1 MMPAA
6 ATSPQTTRVSGRDR
20 TMSDTYRLG
29 RVLLFV
35 MVCVALDT
43 KDFFDKGGKA
53 RYLLPM
59 IPVMAAISIFL
70 RRRGEVVRRPR
81 APDKILFLL
90 MVLGL
95 AGSLWGTVFR
105 GTQSTTLP
113 VFLPMMVAF
122 TYLLTLERPSEQEVL
137 KLLRGL
143 ALVGLVYVFMNATA
157 NSGVLSSVFAAKVY
171 RNSKAFF
178 ILLGIA
184 AAILSRRRL
193 VLSLMI
199 LLAVFVFITYPS
211 GTDVVVALVTLMTFW
226 MTKPRSSRLRPY
238 VIVALGLS
246 ILILALVNLN
256 STTSIANS
264 YFGSVGKRNNTTTR
278 LALWQAGIDLFKQSP
293 VYGSG
298 FSGEITILVYRQSD
312 FRAPFKA
319 PFHDD
324 YVMLL
329 AAGGLIGFGLVA
341 WWVAATEVE
350 VLRRYR
356 GFLASGRYQSANL
369 LRALLVAFNV
379 FFVAALFNPELS
391 GAGRGT
397 TLFAMYAMMMM
408 LGRPDRPQGRA
419 RRPSVA
425 ANRSSAHP

>member
-1 MMPAA
+1 
-6 ATSPQTTRVSGRDR
+6 
-20 TMSDTYRLG
+20 
-29 RVLLFV
+29 
-35 MVCVALDT
+35 
-43 KDFFDKGGKA
+43 
-53 RYLLPM
+53 
-59 IPVMAAISIFL
+59 
-70 RRRGEVVRRPR
+70 
-81 APDKILFLL
+81 
-90 MVLGL
+90 
-95 AGSLWGTVFR
+95 
-105 GTQSTTLP
+105 
-113 VFLPMMVAF
+113 
-122 TYLLTLERPSEQEVL
+122 
-137 KLLRGL
+137 
-143 ALVGLVYVFMNATA
+143 
-157 NSGVLSSVFAAKVY
+157 
-171 RNSKAFF
+171 
-178 ILLGIA
+178 
-184 AAILSRRRL
+184 
-193 VLSLMI
+193 
-199 LLAVFVFITYPS
+199 
-211 GTDVVVALVTLMTFW
+211 